1 MSEPAKQSARETFSV
16 SQPTAWP
23 RWLKVLLSL
32 AFVGAVGALAW
43 SRIPDGA
50 YPTDLSRIGVDRPA
64 AVLAFDANYTGGME
78 VMEMMNA
85 VRGEFATKIEFL
97 VANQGDDDGRRF
109 AELHAIGD
117 GGVVVFAAD
126 GTKRATLARPAS
138 QEELRSALSEAL
150 RP

>member
-1 MSEPAKQSARETFSV
+1 MSGPPKRPADDTFSV
-16 SQPTAWP
+16 NQPTAWP
-23 RWLKVLLSL
+23 RWLKAVLSL

-50 YPTDLSRIGVDRPA
+50 YPTDLSRIGLDRPA

-78 VMEMMNA
+78 VMEMMNPL
-85 VRGEFATKIEFL
+85 RDEFASRAEFL
-97 VANQGDDDGRRF
+97 VANMAAEDGRRF
-109 AELHAIGD
+109 AQLHAIGD

-126 GTKRATLARPAS
+126 GTKRVTLARPAN